1 MGKTILNKTG
11 QDIEQLCEKKL
22 ASINANPIIERTS
35 IEDGIVRE
43 NTIYRLGTVTSAPV
57 ITAVENSYN
66 ESIIVFKTGPN
77 VTHLNENNDSVN
89 GLAVPQFI
97 PTGYS
102 LVGVPV
108 KILEQNSSYVICY
121 WNHLVIIKKLH
132 DCGPGYN
139 SISGANTKQSY
150 VVYSYEQNEQ
160 TKSGFCRVVSD
171 SDVAGNTYDNEIN
184 MVSHGGIRVEDGYE
198 ELSRPYTTI
207 NPGTTFKVYDNIHYD
222 TYYGCLITGL
232 RIGSNL
238 DDFVPSWDFH
248 DIPIEVDYDNQKLK
262 VNSDGFLI
270 RTEGTTKKLCF
281 VTTDS
286 SLVNA
291 NKIDL
296 TNSGITSLDQYPFIN
311 CSLSELI
318 LPASIDS
325 INECTFIKR
334 DNGNNDL
341 SEDIIESVTFKG
353 TIAQWESVTTGFSGD
368 YYVYWPLAVHC
379 SDGDWVNTDRL
390 ESENNN
396 EG

>member
-11 QDIEQLCEKKL
+11 QDIEQLCERKL

-77 VTHLNENNDSVN
+77 VTHLNENNNSVY

-121 WNHLVIIKKLH
+121 WNHLVVIKKLH
-132 DCGPGYN
+132 DCNGGPT
-139 SISGANTKQSY
+139 ISGANTEQSY
-150 VVYSYEQNEQ
+150 VVYSYEKDSE
-160 TKSGFCRVVSD
+160 TKSGFCHVVSD
-171 SDVAGNTYDNEIN
+171 HDYAGNTLDNKID
-184 MVSHGGIRVEDGYE
+184 MVSHGGIRVETGYE
-198 ELSRPYTTI
+198 DLERPYTTI
-207 NPGTTFKVYDNIHYD
+207 NPGSTFLG
-222 TYYGCLITGL
+222 TITGL
-232 RIGSNL
+232 RIGSDL

-262 VNSDGFLI
+262 INNDGFLI
-270 RTEGTTKKLCF
+270 RTEGTTKKLCL

-286 SLVNA
+286 DLTSA
-291 NKIDL
+291 SKIDL
-296 TNSGITSLDQYPFIN
+296 TNSGITSLGEYPFTN
-311 CSLSELI
+311 CSLNELI
-318 LPASIDS
+318 LPATIDYIGERSFLNNGGNSDEYVIDS
-325 INECTFIKR
+325 I
-334 DNGNNDL
+334 
-341 SEDIIESVTFKG
+341 TFKG
-353 TIAQWESVTTGFSGD
+353 TIAQWENIDGVAGVGGD
-368 YYVYWPLAVHC
+368 FWLYWPLVIHC
-379 SDGDWVNTDRL
+379 SDGDWVNTDR
-390 ESENNN
+390 SENSN
-396 EG
+396 GD

>member
-22 ASINANPIIERTS
+22 ASINANPIIEKTS

-77 VTHLNENNDSVN
+77 VTYLNENNDSVN

-132 DCGPGYN
+132 DCSGGYDY
-139 SISGANTKQSY
+139 SDCPKGGADAERSY
-150 VVYSYEQNEQ
+150 IVYSGESRGGGGI
-160 TKSGFCRVVSD
+160 KSGLGCVIDTNNKIDIISD
-171 SDVAGNTYDNEIN
+171 
-184 MVSHGGIRVEDGYE
+184 GGIEVKIEY
-198 ELSRPYTTI
+198 STKTI
-207 NPGTTFKVYDNIHYD
+207 NPGSTFFDDDNLWD
-222 TYYGCLITGL
+222 DCTITGL
-232 RIGSNL
+232 RIGSKL
-238 DDFVPSWDFH
+238 DDFVPSEGFH

-262 VNSDGFLI
+262 INNDGFLI
-270 RTEGTTKKLCF
+270 RTEGTTKRLCL

-286 SLVNA
+286 DLTSA
-291 NKIDL
+291 SKIDL

-318 LPASIDS
+318 LPATIDH

-368 YYVYWPLAVHC
+368 YYVYWPLVVHC
-379 SDGDWVNTDRL
+379 SDGDWTNTDRL
-390 ESENNN
+390 ESESNN

>member
-22 ASINANPIIERTS
+22 ASINANPIIEKTS

-77 VTHLNENNDSVN
+77 VTYLNENNDSVN

-132 DCGPGYN
+132 DCSGGYDY
-139 SISGANTKQSY
+139 SDCPEGGADAEHSY
-150 VVYSYEQNEQ
+150 IVYSGESRGGGI
-160 TKSGFCRVVSD
+160 KSGLGCVIDTNNKIDIISD
-171 SDVAGNTYDNEIN
+171 
-184 MVSHGGIRVEDGYE
+184 GGIEVKIGEY
-198 ELSRPYTTI
+198 STKTI
-207 NPGTTFKVYDNIHYD
+207 NPGSTFFDDGKLWDD
-222 TYYGCLITGL
+222 CTITGL
-232 RIGSNL
+232 RIGSSL
-238 DDFVPSWDFH
+238 DDFVPSEGFH

-262 VNSDGFLI
+262 INNDGFLI
-270 RTEGTTKKLCF
+270 RTEGTTKKLCL

-286 SLVNA
+286 SLINA

-311 CSLSELI
+311 CSLNELI
-318 LPASIDS
+318 LPATIDH
-325 INECTFIKR
+325 INEYTFIKK
-334 DNGNNDL
+334 DNGGNDVY
-341 SEDIIESVTFKG
+341 ENVIESVTFKG
-353 TIAQWESVTTGFSGD
+353 TIAQWENIDAISWGGGVGA
-368 YYVYWPLAVHC
+368 YWPLVIHC
-379 SDGDWVNTDRL
+379 SDGDWVNTDRP
-390 ESENNN
+390 ENSNDD

>member
-77 VTHLNENNDSVN
+77 VTYLNENNDSVN

-139 SISGANTKQSY
+139 SISGANTEQSY
-150 VVYSYEQNEQ
+150 VVFTYDEDDG
-160 TKSGFCRVVSD
+160 TKTGSSFCEVVSN
-171 SDVAGNTYDNEIN
+171 SDTYNNNKIN
-184 MVSHGGIRVEDGYE
+184 MVSHGGIRVKIGFEDAGKLY
-198 ELSRPYTTI
+198 STI
-207 NPGTTFKVYDNIHYD
+207 SPGDTFNTSDHFN
-222 TYYGCLITGL
+222 CLVTGI
-232 RIGSNL
+232 RIGSDL

-248 DIPIEVDYDNQKLK
+248 DIPIEVDYGNQKLK

-270 RTEGTTKKLCF
+270 RTEGATKKLCF

-311 CSLSELI
+311 CSLNELI

-341 SEDIIESVTFKG
+341 SEDIIESVTFRG

>member
-22 ASINANPIIERTS
+22 ASINANPIIEKTS

-77 VTHLNENNDSVN
+77 VTYLNENNDSVN

-108 KILEQNSSYVICY
+108 KILEQDSSYVICY

-132 DCGPGYN
+132 DCSGGYDY
-139 SISGANTKQSY
+139 SDCPKGGADAERSY
-150 VVYSYEQNEQ
+150 IVYSGESRGGGGI
-160 TKSGFCRVVSD
+160 KSGLGCVIDTNNKIDIISD
-171 SDVAGNTYDNEIN
+171 
-184 MVSHGGIRVEDGYE
+184 GGIEVKIEY
-198 ELSRPYTTI
+198 STKTI
-207 NPGTTFKVYDNIHYD
+207 NPGSTFFDDDNLWD
-222 TYYGCLITGL
+222 DCTITGL
-232 RIGSNL
+232 RIGSKL
-238 DDFVPSWDFH
+238 DDFVPSEGFH

-262 VNSDGFLI
+262 INNDGFLI
-270 RTEGTTKKLCF
+270 RTEGTTKRLCL

-286 SLVNA
+286 DLTSA
-291 NKIDL
+291 SKIDL

-318 LPASIDS
+318 LPATIDH

-368 YYVYWPLAVHC
+368 YYVYWPLVVHC
-379 SDGDWVNTDRL
+379 SDGDWTNTDRL
-390 ESENNN
+390 ESESNN

>member
-22 ASINANPIIERTS
+22 ASINANPIIEKTS
-35 IEDGIVRE
+35 IEDGIVKE

-77 VTHLNENNDSVN
+77 VTYLNENNDSVN

-132 DCGPGYN
+132 DCGPGYS
-139 SISGANTKQSY
+139 SISGANTEQSY
-150 VVYSYEQNEQ
+150 VVYSYEYSGA
-160 TKSGFCRVVSD
+160 TKSGFYRVVSD
-171 SDVAGNTYDNEIN
+171 SDVAGNTYDNKIN

-207 NPGTTFKVYDNIHYD
+207 NPGTTFEVYDD
-222 TYYGCLITGL
+222 TYYGCTITGL
-232 RIGSNL
+232 RIGSEL
-238 DDFVPSWDFH
+238 DDFVPSDRFH

-262 VNSDGFLI
+262 INNDGFLI
-270 RTEGTTKKLCF
+270 RTEGTTKKLCL

-286 SLVNA
+286 DLTSA

-311 CSLSELI
+311 CSLNELI
-318 LPASIDS
+318 LPASIDH
-325 INECTFIKR
+325 INEYTFIKK
-334 DNGNNDL
+334 DNGGNDVY
-341 SEDIIESVTFKG
+341 ENVIESVTFKG
-353 TIAQWESVTTGFSGD
+353 TIAQWENIDAISWGGGVGA
-368 YYVYWPLAVHC
+368 YWPSVIHC
-379 SDGDWVNTDRL
+379 SDGDWVNTDRP
-390 ESENNN
+390 ENSNDDN

>member
-108 KILEQNSSYVICY
+108 KILEKNSSYVICY

-132 DCGPGYN
+132 DCGPGYD
-139 SISGANTKQSY
+139 SISGADTEHSY
-150 VVYSYEQNEQ
+150 VVYSYNENDG
-160 TKSGFCRVVSD
+160 TKTGSSFCEVVSR
-171 SDVAGNTYDNEIN
+171 YDFYGTPYNNIN
-184 MVSHGGIRVEDGYE
+184 MKSHGGIRVKIGFEDAGKLY
-198 ELSRPYTTI
+198 STI
-207 NPGTTFKVYDNIHYD
+207 SPGDTFNTSDHFN
-222 TYYGCLITGL
+222 CLVTGL
-232 RIGSNL
+232 RIGSDL
-238 DDFVPSWDFH
+238 DDFVPSYEFH
-248 DIPIEVDYDNQKLK
+248 NIPIEVDDNNQKLK
-262 VNSDGFLI
+262 IDSNGFLT
-270 RTEGTTKKLCF
+270 RTEGTTKKLCL

-286 SLVNA
+286 DLTSA

-296 TNSGITSLDQYPFIN
+296 TNSGITSLGDYSFTN
-311 CSLSELI
+311 CSLNELI
-318 LPASIDS
+318 LPATIDN
-325 INECTFIKR
+325 IGECAFLN
-334 DNGNNDL
+334 NGGNSD
-341 SEDIIESVTFKG
+341 EYVIEVTFKG
-353 TIAQWESVTTGFSGD
+353 TIAQWENIDGVAGVGGD
-368 YYVYWPLAVHC
+368 FWWYWPLVIHC
-379 SDGDWVNTDRL
+379 SDGDWVNPDR
-390 ESENNN
+390 SENSNDDN

>member
-77 VTHLNENNDSVN
+77 VTHLNENNDSVD
-89 GLAVPQFI
+89 GLAVPQLI

-132 DCGPGYN
+132 DCNLGY
-139 SISGANTKQSY
+139 SSTSGADTEHSY
-150 VVYSYEQNEQ
+150 VVYSYEYEDDGNEFAG
-160 TKSGFCRVVSD
+160 SDYCLVVD
-171 SDVAGNTYDNEIN
+171 TNDKIN
-184 MVSHGGIRVEDGYE
+184 MISNSGIDVKFVY
-198 ELSRPYTTI
+198 STKTI
-207 NPGTTFKVYDNIHYD
+207 NPGSTFYVSD
-222 TYYGCLITGL
+222 YYHGRRDKNCMMTGL

-238 DDFVPSWDFH
+238 DDFVPSWEFH

-262 VNSDGFLI
+262 VNDDGFLI

-286 SLVNA
+286 DLTSA

-311 CSLSELI
+311 CSLNELI

-334 DNGNNDL
+334 DSGNNDL

-379 SDGDWVNTDRL
+379 SDGDWINTDRL
-390 ESENNN
+390 KSENNN

>member
-22 ASINANPIIERTS
+22 ASINANPIIEKTS

-77 VTHLNENNDSVN
+77 VTYLNENNDSVN

-108 KILEQNSSYVICY
+108 KILEQDSSYVICY

-132 DCGPGYN
+132 DCSGGYDY
-139 SISGANTKQSY
+139 SDYALVGGADAERSY
-150 VVYSYEQNEQ
+150 VVYSGEDRDKKI
-160 TKSGFCRVVSD
+160 KSGLGCVIDTNNKIDIISD
-171 SDVAGNTYDNEIN
+171 
-184 MVSHGGIRVEDGYE
+184 GGIEVKIGYSTKTVDPSSTFFGDYFDGRYSQD
-198 ELSRPYTTI
+198 LWDCT
-207 NPGTTFKVYDNIHYD
+207 
-222 TYYGCLITGL
+222 ITGL
-232 RIGSNL
+232 RIGSEL
-238 DDFVPSWDFH
+238 DDFVPSREFH
-248 DIPIEVDYDNQKLK
+248 DIPIEVDYGNQKLK
-262 VNSDGFLI
+262 INNDGFLI

-286 SLVNA
+286 NLVNA

-311 CSLSELI
+311 CSLNELI
-318 LPASIDS
+318 LPATIDH
-325 INECTFIKR
+325 INEYTFIKR
-334 DNGNNDL
+334 DDGGDDL
-341 SEDIIESVTFKG
+341 IEDIIESVTFKG
-353 TIAQWESVTTGFSGD
+353 TIAQWENIDDVSLGGAGAGS
-368 YYVYWPLAVHC
+368 YWPLVIHC
-379 SDGDWVNTDRL
+379 SDGDWVNPDR
-390 ESENNN
+390 SE
-396 EG
+396 